1 MYQNL
6 RKLISLVDELRD
18 VGLQQY
24 INLPRICVVGT
35 QSSGK
40 SSVLESVVG
49 FDFLPRGE
57 GIVTRRPVEMR
68 LVHISSRSGLDESFV
83 IFENDKTRKFTDFEQ
98 VRQEIDRL
106 TDEVAGRNKGIVD
119 DPIVLTIYGTQ
130 CPDLTLIDL
139 PGITRVPLKG
149 SDQCDNIEQLTRDMA
164 IRYARDPRTIILAVI
179 PANADMS
186 TSDALQL
193 SRRVDPKGIRTIG
206 VITKIDLMDRGTDAS
221 RMLHGED
228 VPLRLGYIGVKNRSS
243 ADLKIGK
250 TIKEALEDEMS
261 FFTSHPIY
269 RALSPELLGTK
280 NLVTKLTKVLFR
292 HIKTFLPDIK
302 REINGRIRAIS
313 LRIEEFGQGVPIESG
328 DRAQLMWA
336 MITDYCEMIK
346 STIRG
351 KYDKR
356 LQTYFDGHTDHIT
369 SGSQIRVI
377 FNELLDDYSEKD
389 VTSELSDYD
398 IDSAIRMHE
407 GDSMPG
413 FPSPDMFEYLILP
426 HLRKIQAPVMDCLD
440 RVTTSLEIVSQKIAH
455 RVFIRFPKLAEQIL
469 ERSQDILL
477 KQKENTKTI
486 LEQLVEAETGYLFT
500 NDSTYLIEH
509 GSVINSNDQTQT
521 GLSKNGS
528 LTNEHSSIP
537 PGYDG
542 QSIKEPPRT
551 AQHILNQVQQTV
563 GNVTNSLTTNL
574 WAGDGFQGK
583 DKRKTR
589 YSQVFLR
596 EIRKRLDSY
605 FAIVVRN
612 IRDSV
617 PKIIG
622 HFLVRQIMDK
632 LQFELYNEFNK
643 AECLSDL
650 LSEPSHVVEE
660 RKALLNQLNTLKK
673 ASQVLQRD
681 PNIVAL
687 NSADFDDQYDNDLQQ
702 FQNNVAQR
710 MNSQQGVRQQLNTQ
724 NTPNTVNQRPMLSQN
739 LSNSSNSYQS
749 NQFTPGNPVQSSSKV
764 ALFASAP
771 SQKQP
776 QKDPLFA
783 NL

>member
-83 IFENDKTRKFTDFEQ
+83 IFESDKTRKFTDFEQ

-250 TIKEALEDEMS
+250 TIKEALEDEME

-269 RALSPELLGTK
+269 RALTPELLGTK

-302 REINGRIRAIS
+302 REINGRVRAIS

-346 STIRG
+346 NTIRG

-509 GSVINSNDQTQT
+509 GSVINSNEQTQT

-537 PGYDG
+537 PGHDV

-574 WAGDGFQGK
+574 WVGDGFQGK

-660 RKALLNQLNTLKK
+660 RKALLSQLNTLKK

-681 PNIVAL
+681 PNIIAL

-710 MNSQQGVRQQLNTQ
+710 MNSQQGVRQQLNIQ
-724 NTPNTVNQRPMLSQN
+724 NTPNTVNQRPISSQN

-771 SQKQP
+771 NQKQP